1 MVCMNSI
8 SSKGAAMRPLFV
20 FEMAN
25 NHMGDV
31 EHGIALIRAIRTAC
45 ADFWDIFDFGF
56 KLQYRDLD
64 TFIHRSFQGREDVKY
79 VKRFEETRLSD
90 IQFQTLIEAMQDDG
104 FRTICTPFDEASV
117 DRIEAQGIHT
127 IKIASC
133 SFTDWP
139 LLERIALAERPI
151 IASTAG
157 AMLDEI
163 DNVVSFFLHRGK
175 DLTLMH
181 CVAEYPTPDE
191 ALQLN
196 QISLLKARYPEC
208 RIGYSTHES
217 PDNTQAVMLA
227 LAKGAEVF
235 EKHVALP
242 NEIYAAN
249 AYSATPEQIVAWL
262 GAAKRAL
269 IWSGSCERYTP
280 SATERASL
288 LSLRRGVFVRRFLP
302 AGVELD
308 VNDIEFAFPPVE
320 GQVTASDWSKYT
332 RFTTRRD
339 VSEGEPLMHE
349 AVEEIRLRDYVGD
362 TVVRVR
368 TLLKAGNIVVPG
380 KADLEISHHYGMERF
395 SEYGLTL
402 INVVNREYCKKL
414 LVMLPGQ
421 THPEQYHEK
430 KEETFVMLYGDLILW
445 LDDQKRQVHVGD
457 VVTVPRGVRHR
468 FYTHSGCVFE
478 EISSTHLKDD
488 SYYTDSS
495 IGRNHHRKTL
505 LTYWM

>member
-1 MVCMNSI
+1 M
-8 SSKGAAMRPLFV
+8 KPLFV

-31 EHGIALIRAIRTAC
+31 EHGIALIRAIHAVC
-45 ADFWDIFDFGF
+45 ADFWDVFDFGF

-64 TFIHRSFQGREDVKY
+64 TFIHRSFRGREDVKY

-90 IQFQTLIEAMQDDG
+90 TQFRTLIGAMQDDG

-117 DRIEAQGIHT
+117 GHIEAHGIHT
-127 IKIASC
+127 LKIASC

-139 LLERIALAERPI
+139 LLERIARTDRPI

-157 AMLDEI
+157 ATLDEM

-181 CVAEYPTPDE
+181 CVAEYPTPDT

-196 QISLLKARYPEC
+196 QISLLKMRYPEC
-208 RIGYSTHES
+208 RVGYSTHEA

-242 NEIYAAN
+242 SERYTVN
-249 AYSATPEQIVAWL
+249 AYSATPEQIAAWL
-262 GAAKRAL
+262 GAAKCAL
-269 IWSGSCERYTP
+269 IWGGDRERYTP
-280 SATERASL
+280 SKAERASL
-288 LSLRRGVFVRRFLP
+288 LSLRRGVFARHLLP
-302 AGVELD
+302 AGKELD
-308 VNDIEFAFPPVE
+308 ADDVEFAFPPME
-320 GQVTASDWSKYT
+320 GQITASDWSKYT
-332 RFTTRRD
+332 RFTTSRD
-339 VSEGEPLMHE
+339 IRDGEPLMHE

-368 TLLKAGNIVVPG
+368 ALLKAGNIVVPG

-421 THPEQYHEK
+421 THPEQYHEQ
-430 KEETFVMLYGDLILW
+430 KEETFVMLHGDLILW
-445 LDDQKRQVHVGD
+445 LDGQQRVVKVGD

-468 FYTHSGCVFE
+468 FYTDTGCVFE

-488 SYYTDSS
+488 SYYTDSA
-495 IGRNHHRKTL
+495 IGRNLHRKTL

>member
-1 MVCMNSI
+1 
-8 SSKGAAMRPLFV
+8 
-20 FEMAN
+20 MAN
-25 NHMGDV
+25 NHMGDID
-31 EHGIALIRAIRTAC
+31 HGIALIKAIHAAC
-45 ADFWDIFDFGF
+45 IGFQDVFELGF

-64 TFIHRSFQGREDVKY
+64 TFIHRSFRGRDDVKY

-90 IQFQTLIEAMQDDG
+90 AQFRTLVQAMRERC
-104 FRTICTPFDEASV
+104 FRTICTPFDEPSV
-117 DRIEAQGIHT
+117 DRIEAHGIHT

-139 LLERIALAERPI
+139 LLERIALTDRPL

-157 AMLDEI
+157 ATLEEM
-163 DNVVSFFLHRGK
+163 DNVVSFFLHRRK

-181 CVAEYPTPDE
+181 CVAEYPTPDT
-191 ALQLN
+191 ALRLN

-242 NEIYAAN
+242 TDRYAVN
-249 AYSATPEQIVAWL
+249 AYSATPDQIAAWL
-262 GAAKRAL
+262 SAAHRAMT
-269 IWSGSCERYTP
+269 WCGSYERYTP
-280 SATERASL
+280 SADERSSL
-288 LSLRRGVFVRRFLP
+288 LSLRRGVFARRTLSTGTQID
-302 AGVELD
+302 ADD
-308 VNDIEFAFPPVE
+308 VEFAFPPVE
-320 GQVTASDWSKYT
+320 GQITASDWSKYT
-332 RFTTRRD
+332 RFTTRWEIA
-339 VSEGEPLMHE
+339 EGEPLMH
-349 AVEEIRLRDYVGD
+349 AAIEEMLLRDYIGD
-362 TVVRVR
+362 TVSRVR

-395 SEYGLTL
+395 SEYGLTI

-430 KEETFVMLYGDLILW
+430 KEETFVMLYGALTLW
-445 LDDQKRQVHVGD
+445 LDGQERQVKVGD
-457 VVTVPRGVRHR
+457 VITVPRGVRHR
-468 FYTHSGCVFE
+468 FYTGEGCVFE

-488 SYYTDSS
+488 SYYTDVS
-495 IGRNHHRKTL
+495 IGQNLHRKTI
-505 LTYWM
+505 LTYWI